1 MMFVLF
7 ASALAAPSPADVVA
21 DMVTAWRHLT
31 SYRCVQTIQER
42 VDGDLL
48 EPQRMRVTFRKP
60 WEVQLTWET
69 VHPGRQAYW
78 SRSGPSPDV
87 MVYPGG
93 FTGRALGILTFS
105 MSNPILKQD
114 TRHTLEEAGFGYLA
128 EKIGRIFA
136 GGANAQALSLLREGG
151 AGVTLAI
158 GAVAG
163 MEHGRAE
170 LTVDGRSDLP
180 SAFASWDSQG
190 ALIERFSWSQVA
202 IDVAIDPKVDFD
214 VAYGR

>member
-1 MMFVLF
+1 MMY
-7 ASALAAPSPADVVA
+7 ALLGLAVAAPPPLDVVA
-21 DMVTAWRHLT
+21 DMVSAWRRLT
-31 SYRCVQTIQER
+31 SYRCVQIIQER
-42 VDGDLL
+42 VDGELL

-69 VHPGRQAYW
+69 VHPGRKAYW

-87 MVYPGG
+87 LVYPGG
-93 FTGRALGILTFS
+93 LTGRALGIVSFS
-105 MSNPILKQD
+105 MTNPILKQD

-136 GGANAQALSLLREGG
+136 GGANPQSLSSLRESG
-151 AGVTLAI
+151 AEVTLAI

-170 LTVDGRSDLP
+170 LTVDTRSDLP
-180 SAFASWDSQG
+180 TAFAAWDAQG
-190 ALIERFSWSQVA
+190 ALLERFSWSQVA
-202 IDVAIDPKVDFD
+202 LDVTIDPKVDFD
-214 VAYGR
+214 LAYGR